1 MHSRTKPIPA
11 IAAAMLSASCHAGP
25 TNAQMNELWLLSTY
39 FACIAQDQKYEISP
53 YAASLAKTPEFMGWE
68 AFRAQPRSQCL
79 RARQW
84 ISASFCDE
92 VVDTMAL
99 EEHGPSLK
107 RLLTE

>member
-1 MHSRTKPIPA
+1 
-11 IAAAMLSASCHAGP
+11 
-25 TNAQMNELWLLSTY
+25 
-39 FACIAQDQKYEISP
+39 
-53 YAASLAKTPEFMGWE
+53 MGWE

-84 ISASFCDE
+84 VSASFCDE

-107 RLLTE
+107 RLLTERRQEVTEIEPVLRLYAQRLDASEPFLCPVERPAK